1 MKTISSIFSLLM
13 ISFFLNAQK
22 SGNDAVVAAVNMN
35 VLYRG
40 MANPIEIAV
49 PGATSDKVSAI
60 ITNGT
65 LSKTTKGLSV
75 SPGELAESII
85 TVLVDNKKVSE
96 KTFRV
101 KNVPNPVAV
110 FAGKYEGQI
119 AKEVALKTDM
129 LEVELKDF
137 LWELKFE
144 VKSFTFFCSQDN
156 IDREELSNGNKLTD
170 KMKSLISGIKPGKI
184 IVFKD
189 IKAIGPDGRMRDLNQ
204 IDLTIK

>member
-1 MKTISSIFSLLM
+1 MKTICLIISLL
-13 ISFFLNAQK
+13 IIPFFVNAQK
-22 SGNDAVVAAVNMN
+22 TGNDAVVASIYMN

-49 PGATSDKVSAI
+49 PGVTSDKVTAI

-65 LSKTTKGLSV
+65 LSKTSTGLSV
-75 SPGELAESII
+75 SPGEQDESII

-110 FAGKYEGQI
+110 FAGKYDGNI
-119 AKEVALKTDM
+119 TKDIALKTEV
-129 LEVELKDF
+129 LEVELKNFD
-137 LWELKFE
+137 WDLKFAI
-144 VKSFTFFCSQDN
+144 KSFILFCSDGKS
-156 IDREELSNGNKLTD
+156 DFEEISNGNKITD
-170 KMKSLISGIKPGKI
+170 KMRSLIADCRVGQN

-189 IKAIGPDGRMRDLNQ
+189 IKAIGPDGRSRELNP
-204 IDLTIK
+204 IVLTLK

>member
-1 MKTISSIFSLLM
+1 MKTICLIISLL
-13 ISFFLNAQK
+13 IIPFFVNAQK
-22 SGNDAVVAAVNMN
+22 IGNDAVVASVNMN

-49 PGATSDKVSAI
+49 PGVTSDKVTAI

-65 LSKTTKGLSV
+65 LSKTATGLSV
-75 SPGELAESII
+75 SPGEQDESII

-110 FAGKYEGQI
+110 FAGKYDGNI
-119 AKEVALKTDM
+119 TKDIALKTEV

-137 LWELKFE
+137 DWDLKFAI
-144 VKSFTFFCSQDN
+144 KSFILFCSDGKS
-156 IDREELSNGNKLTD
+156 DFEEISNGNKITD
-170 KMKSLISGIKPGKI
+170 KMRSLIADCRVGQN

-189 IKAIGPDGRMRDLNQ
+189 IKAIGPDGRSRELNP
-204 IDLTIK
+204 IVLTLK